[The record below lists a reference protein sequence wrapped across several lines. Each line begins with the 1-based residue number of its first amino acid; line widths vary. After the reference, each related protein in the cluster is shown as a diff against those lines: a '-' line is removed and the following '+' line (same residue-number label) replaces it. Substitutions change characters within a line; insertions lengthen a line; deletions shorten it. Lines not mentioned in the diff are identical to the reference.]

1 MALLE
6 ITQWLG
12 SITTKFSYSFIKKSV
27 MAPILKLFSEEKDY
41 YVKVIL
47 FKTWPVAEEAE
58 IRSVGDSAE
67 KERQKIIFSFV
78 AIYVDIQSRKVNL
91 LED

>member
-1 MALLE
+1 
-6 ITQWLG
+6 
-12 SITTKFSYSFIKKSV
+12 
-27 MAPILKLFSEEKDY
+27 MAPILKLFAEEKDF

-47 FKTWPVAEEAE
+47 FKTWPVAEEDE

-78 AIYVDIQSRKVNL
+78 AIYDDIQSRKVNL